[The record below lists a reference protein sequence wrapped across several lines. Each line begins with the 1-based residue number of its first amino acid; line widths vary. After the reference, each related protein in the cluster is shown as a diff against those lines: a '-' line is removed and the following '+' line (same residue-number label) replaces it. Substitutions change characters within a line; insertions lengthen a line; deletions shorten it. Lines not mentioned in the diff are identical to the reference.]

1 MTRCLHSALCRKR
14 KPRRR
19 RWRAEENETLLPQL
33 GRERGRQGRWMARRA
48 RGRGTFGHYRHSSVR
63 PSVLPPD
70 WNPRARLAAAAVIGV
85 ISKGTDGQS
94 RIYLPRPLL
103 VFSGFEK
110 RSAVPVVVVVA
121 LAAGALDRAAAPR
134 SVFGPHFPDITR
146 SLLTLSRAG
155 WPRRLDWGVE
165 KKPAYKKAPNPF
177 PVVSLSP
184 SFSPPAACCEL
195 DRISMPV
202 RNTHDFC
209 DITITGA
216 AIRSPSWKRG
226 VFQHLP

>member
-1 MTRCLHSALCRKR
+1 
-14 KPRRR
+14 
-19 RWRAEENETLLPQL
+19 
-33 GRERGRQGRWMARRA
+33 MARRA

-63 PSVLPPD
+63 PSVRPPS
-70 WNPRARLAAAAVIGV
+70 RLESESQAGGGGGDR
-85 ISKGTDGQS
+85 SNFEGEGTDGQS